1 MRIERVNIQNFRKL
15 KNCCIDF
22 SEKETIFVG
31 ANNSGKTSAMHA
43 LICFLDK
50 KKQNNISTI
59 DFTLSNWYEINK
71 IGNDWVSN
79 YEEETPDL
87 TRSRWESFLPTVDI
101 WLHVE
106 ENEIGRVRNL
116 IPTLKWKGGLLGIR
130 LTLEP
135 TDIENLFK
143 KYKIAYESAQKAI
156 NSCDLQKDN
165 HESLFSLWPTSM
177 KDFLDKELKNHFK
190 VKSYNLDPTKYN
202 QNEPQSII
210 PESQSLEYDPF
221 KGLIKIDSI
230 DAQRGFS
237 DPNSEENI
245 THIKEKLSSQLKYY
259 YNKHLDPATLP
270 DPSDIEALKSIKS
283 ANSIFDTNLN
293 SILGPTLE
301 ELIEL
306 NYPGFSDP
314 HIRISSKENH
324 LESLNHDPCIQF
336 TVTRDETSPQTDLFS
351 LPENYNGL
359 GYQNLI
365 SMVFTLI
372 RFRDSWMRFGK
383 ASKKEDGNNIELLHL
398 VLIEEPEA
406 HLHVQVQQV
415 FINKAYNVL
424 RNRPELKEKG
434 KFTTQLI
441 ISTHSSHIAH
451 QTDFTHLRY
460 FRREQAKN
468 TCEAPCVT
476 VVNLSETFGNEIE
489 TLKFAARY
497 LKTTHCDLFF
507 ADGTILV
514 EGAAERMLIPSF
526 IHNHFHV
533 LDRNYI
539 SLLEISGSHAHRLK
553 SLIEKLGLLTLIV
566 TDLDSIAGDNNK
578 KIQPEIGKNIRTGNS
593 SLKEWIPKKENLD
606 DLFAEKLNKT
616 SSSGLVRVAY
626 QYPISVSFAGKDET
640 AIPYTFEDALVL
652 SNLDAFKKIKKS
664 KGLLKKMVDSI
675 KKSTLDEACESM
687 FDALNDSKKA
697 EMALELLFMIDPKEL
712 KPPIYIHEGL
722 AWLDEQ
728 LKMRCK
734 DFLEFE
740 KNGRSES

>member
-1 MRIERVNIQNFRKL
+1 ME
-15 KNCCIDF
+15 F

-50 KKQNNISTI
+50 GKQKYISTT

-71 IGNDWVSN
+71 IGNDWTSSS
-79 YEEETPDL
+79 EEEKPDL
-87 TRSRWESFLPTVDI
+87 SRSRWETFLPAIDI
-101 WLHVE
+101 WLQVE
-106 ENEIGRVRNL
+106 DNEIGYVRNI
-116 IPTLKWKGGLLGIR
+116 IPTLKWKGGLLGVR
-130 LTLEP
+130 LILEP
-135 TDIENLFK
+135 IDIENLFK
-143 KYKIAYESAQKAI
+143 KYKIAHESAQKAI
-156 NSCDLQKDN
+156 NSYDLKGDKPD
-165 HESLFSLWPTSM
+165 SLFSLWPSSM

-190 VKSYNLDPTKYN
+190 VKSYILDPTKYK

-210 PESQSLEYDPF
+210 PESQYLESDPF
-221 KGLIKIDSI
+221 KALIKIDSI

-237 DPNSEENI
+237 DPNSEESI

-259 YNKHLDPATLP
+259 YYKHLDPATLP
-270 DPSDIEALKSIKS
+270 DPSDIEALKSIKL
-283 ANSIFDTNLN
+283 ANSVFDTNLN
-293 SILGPTLE
+293 SCFRPTLE
-301 ELIEL
+301 ELEGL

-314 HIRISSKENH
+314 QIRISSKENH
-324 LESLNHDPCIQF
+324 LESLNHDPCVQF
-336 TVTRDETSPQTDLFS
+336 TVTRNEKSPQTDLFS

-383 ASKKEDGNNIELLHL
+383 ASKKGDDNNIEPLHL

-415 FINKAYNVL
+415 FVNKAYNVL
-424 RNRPELKEKG
+424 RNRPELKEKS

-451 QTDFTHLRY
+451 QTDFTRLRY
-460 FRREQAKN
+460 FRREQAKSQ
-468 TCEAPCVT
+468 CEAPCIT
-476 VVNLSETFGNEIE
+476 VINLSKTFGKENE
-489 TLKFAARY
+489 TLRFATRY

-507 ADGTILV
+507 ADGTIIV

-526 IHNHFHV
+526 IHNKFHD
-533 LDRNYI
+533 LDRSYI

-566 TDLDSIAGDNNK
+566 TDIDSIGEDNFK
-578 KIQPEIGKNIRTGNS
+578 KIQPEIGKNFRTGNS
-593 SLKEWIPKKENLD
+593 SLKEWIPEKENLD
-606 DLFAEKLNKT
+606 DLFDEKINKV
-616 SSSGLVRVAY
+616 SSNGLVRVAY
-626 QYPISVSFAGKDET
+626 QYPIDVPFAGKEET

-652 SNLDAFKKIKKS
+652 SNLDTFKKIQS

-675 KKSTLDEACESM
+675 KKPTLHETCSSM
-687 FDALNDSKKA
+687 FEALNDSKKA
-697 EMALELLFMIDPKEL
+697 EMALELLFVIDPKDL
-712 KPPIYIHEGL
+712 KPPKYILEGL

-728 LKMRCK
+728 LKLRCK
-734 DFLEFE
+734 DFLEFDIV
-740 KNGRSES
+740 GRSKSCLQE